1 MKALWIALLG
11 LAVAL
16 AGCANDT
23 ASEVSQR
30 INEERVALSPAS
42 VTLAI
47 GVLKGKLSDMAVI
60 KRVNAETGEVV
71 SPPQLRATL
80 VLENPSED
88 QAVRV
93 VSGRVGYLDKSGARI
108 GLAEGRG
115 EPTIQIYGYSGDRL
129 DPGGTA
135 THQLDVPFPA
145 AALAG
150 SGLAE
155 VRVDLTYIP
164 MPYRHEAGRAAVSV
178 APQS

>member
-1 MKALWIALLG
+1 MKAMWIAM
-11 LAVAL
+11 LAGVAL
-16 AGCANDT
+16 AGCTND
-23 ASEVSQR
+23 AGREVSQR
-30 INEERVALSPAS
+30 IDEKRVVLSPPSA
-42 VTLAI
+42 TLAI
-47 GVLKGKLSDMAVI
+47 GVLKGKLSDMTVVQ
-60 KRVNAETGEVV
+60 RVNAETGEVV

-80 VLENPSED
+80 ALENSSED

-93 VSGRVGYLDKSGARI
+93 VAGHVGYLDKSGAKI
-108 GLAEGRG
+108 ALAEGRG

-150 SGLAE
+150 SRLAE
-155 VRVDLTYIP
+155 VKVDLTYIP

>member
-1 MKALWIALLG
+1 MKGTWIAVLVG
-11 LAVAL
+11 GVAL
-16 AGCANDT
+16 AGCTNDT
-23 ASEVSQR
+23 GREVSQR
-30 INEERVALSPAS
+30 IDEKRVVLSPPSA
-42 VTLAI
+42 TLAI
-47 GVLKGKLSDMAVI
+47 GVLKGKLSDMSVVQ
-60 KRVNAETGEVV
+60 RVNAETGEVV

-80 VLENPSED
+80 ALENSSED

-93 VSGRVGYLDKSGARI
+93 VAGRVGYLDKSGAKI
-108 GLAEGRG
+108 ALAEGRG

-150 SGLAE
+150 SRLAE
-155 VRVDLTYIP
+155 VKVDLTYIP